1 MNDQRA
7 GVAVEHVQFGS
18 VFQFGSILKAI
29 GTAMSPS
36 RIGIAMFTLALLVG
50 GGRIWDA
57 VASAEGQE
65 AAVIERPFGA
75 MTASVEH
82 AAVGLGEG
90 LWTLSPTAIVESAKA
105 ILWDTPAALWQAGH
119 HWFIILFGLWTA
131 AVLAF
136 GGGLLCRLEAVTI
149 ASDDMPR
156 LDPAL
161 GMVLS
166 RWGAFFSAL
175 LVPFVLIALLAIFLL
190 FFGLVLLNL
199 PLFNLLGGVL
209 YGIAL
214 LFGLGIAVMLLG
226 YGVAGVLLLPA
237 VAAENCDG
245 ADAIHRAL
253 AFVVARPLSWMLYL
267 ATIFVGLGMG
277 LLLVGTVAELTL
289 SLTRSLVESWTFNE
303 TMPIVDA
310 MYAGVEPPDTN
321 WPWHMGWTAG
331 LISFWSGLVAWA
343 VAGWSFAYMM
353 SASTR
358 AYLLLRLA
366 ADGQPEGEI
375 WWPGLIR
382 GTLAP
387 EPPADSPAE

>member
-1 MNDQRA
+1 
-7 GVAVEHVQFGS
+7 
-18 VFQFGSILKAI
+18 
-29 GTAMSPS
+29 
-36 RIGIAMFTLALLVG
+36 
-50 GGRIWDA
+50 
-57 VASAEGQE
+57 
-65 AAVIERPFGA
+65 
-75 MTASVEH
+75 
-82 AAVGLGEG
+82 
-90 LWTLSPTAIVESAKA
+90 
-105 ILWDTPAALWQAGH
+105 
-119 HWFIILFGLWTA
+119 
-131 AVLAF
+131 
-136 GGGLLCRLEAVTI
+136 
-149 ASDDMPR
+149 
-156 LDPAL
+156 
-161 GMVLS
+161 MVLS